1 MRQAAGRAF
10 ICTQLKF
17 AEFKIIIHFYL
28 CLFKEN
34 FLNTAYL
41 HWKRKGKLCKF
52 EEAFLTQLSSEL
64 LYQLDSVKFRI
75 TDLIVCS
82 VTNSTEN
89 TSIVL
94 FEWLMR

>member
-1 MRQAAGRAF
+1 MRQAAARAF
-10 ICTQLKF
+10 MCTQLKF
-17 AEFKIIIHFYL
+17 AEFNVIIHFYS

-34 FLNTAYL
+34 FFNTAYL
-41 HWKRKGKLCKF
+41 HWKRKEKLENLK
-52 EEAFLTQLSSEL
+52 EAFLTQLSGEL

-82 VTNSTEN
+82 VTNSNEN
-89 TSIVL
+89 TSVVL

>member
-1 MRQAAGRAF
+1 MRQAAARAF
-10 ICTQLKF
+10 MCTQLKF

-34 FLNTAYL
+34 FLIQHIYTG
-41 HWKRKGKLCKF
+41 KGKKSCVNLK
-52 EEAFLTQLSSEL
+52 EAFLTQLSGEL
-64 LYQLDSVKFRI
+64 LYQL
-75 TDLIVCS
+75 DLIVCS